1 MKHSQ
6 SLLSY
11 YFLRFKS
18 HRRAYFSFIAFIVL
32 FIISNLAVFIAND
45 KPIAIYY
52 QKKWYFPIFV
62 EYPEIVFGGDFET
75 EARYS
80 DEYVK
85 NLLKDA
91 FVLNPLVRYSYDS
104 IDYNLDSPAPTSPNL
119 KHWLGTDEM
128 GRDVLS
134 RLIYAYGV
142 SIDFGLLLCFFSLII
157 GVCVGALQGYY
168 GGRVDLLGQRFVEVW
183 SGVPLLFLLIIIS
196 SFIEPNFW
204 WILALVLAFSWMG
217 IVGVVRAEFLRHRNA
232 DYIKIAKTLGVS
244 TVRIIFTHLLPNA
257 MVSAVTYAPFV
268 MVGGIGILMSLD
280 FLGFGME
287 VGSASLGE
295 LLEQGK
301 NNLSSPHLALVG
313 FIASAFLLSILVF
326 IGEGIRFML
335 SEKRG
340 K

>member
-1 MKHSQ
+1 M
-6 SLLSY
+6 
-11 YFLRFKS
+11 
-18 HRRAYFSFIAFIVL
+18 
-32 FIISNLAVFIAND
+32 
-45 KPIAIYY
+45 
-52 QKKWYFPIFV
+52 
-62 EYPEIVFGGDFET
+62 
-75 EARYS
+75 
-80 DEYVK
+80 
-85 NLLKDA
+85 
-91 FVLNPLVRYSYDS
+91 
-104 IDYNLDSPAPTSPNL
+104 
-119 KHWLGTDEM
+119 
-128 GRDVLS
+128 
-134 RLIYAYGV
+134 
-142 SIDFGLLLCFFSLII
+142 
-157 GVCVGALQGYY
+157 
-168 GGRVDLLGQRFVEVW
+168 
-183 SGVPLLFLLIIIS
+183 
-196 SFIEPNFW
+196 
-204 WILALVLAFSWMG
+204 
-217 IVGVVRAEFLRHRNA
+217 
-232 DYIKIAKTLGVS
+232 S